1 MEKLL
6 MSNIQTSIG
15 IIFSTILLAGC
26 NAAHTGDKSASK
38 LDIFSGFEAAINCGM
53 PSTPQNSVSPFIRNG
68 DGSIT
73 LTLDDNFVGK
83 CSKDRKG
90 DKKAPNFERI
100 EFKTKNQLKPNVK
113 YRISME
119 AKLKGEDG
127 RGLSN
132 AHVSGTSLMRIG
144 DEWNNYSLVW
154 TRPDGLSASKKWGLP
169 YKAYPSQLQ
178 NNFHTYTWTLEVKK
192 GKFEIDFLIDGI
204 QQERPNDGQIGF
216 VEDEDAIWDG
226 KSSLNVFFGLLRPG
240 TRQKEN
246 TEQSITIRSVK
257 IEPPISNN

>member
-73 LTLDDNFVGK
+73 LTLEDNFVGK

-100 EFKTKNQLKPNVK
+100 EF
-113 YRISME
+113 
-119 AKLKGEDG
+119 
-127 RGLSN
+127 GL
-132 AHVSGTSLMRIG
+132 
-144 DEWNNYSLVW
+144 
-154 TRPDGLSASKKWGLP
+154 
-169 YKAYPSQLQ
+169 
-178 NNFHTYTWTLEVKK
+178 
-192 GKFEIDFLIDGI
+192 
-204 QQERPNDGQIGF
+204 
-216 VEDEDAIWDG
+216 
-226 KSSLNVFFGLLRPG
+226 
-240 TRQKEN
+240 
-246 TEQSITIRSVK
+246 
-257 IEPPISNN
+257 